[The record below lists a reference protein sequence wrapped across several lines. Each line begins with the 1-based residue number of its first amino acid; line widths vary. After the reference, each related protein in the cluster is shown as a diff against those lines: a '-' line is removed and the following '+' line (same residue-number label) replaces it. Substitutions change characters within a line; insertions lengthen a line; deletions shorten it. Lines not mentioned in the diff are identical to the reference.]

1 MGKTITTYL
10 IDGNPQGTQSVFISN
25 KICKMLVIPRAA
37 LSIINEREELHSP
50 AFYILLGED
59 DGITSKAYLGETEN
73 FRERI
78 KNHEYNKAFWQK
90 TLVFIS
96 KDGAMTKADVQYL
109 EYLAVKTAN
118 KAKRFDLCDNKQ
130 SPKEPNL
137 PEHQKDSMNEFFDDI
152 RLLTSFIGCPI
163 FDVIDPRDRHIFF
176 SKSKGANIRGFY
188 DENGFTVLK
197 GSTLAKGS
205 APLFKMKEK
214 RDDFIKKYTAP
225 QDGNIVLETDY
236 TFNSPSMAA
245 SICLGRHTNGWNDW
259 KDKSGQTLDEVYRKK
274 LE

>member
-1 MGKTITTYL
+1 
-10 IDGNPQGTQSVFISN
+10 
-25 KICKMLVIPRAA
+25 
-37 LSIINEREELHSP
+37 
-50 AFYILLGED
+50 
-59 DGITSKAYLGETEN
+59 
-73 FRERI
+73 
-78 KNHEYNKAFWQK
+78 
-90 TLVFIS
+90 
-96 KDGAMTKADVQYL
+96 MTKADVQYL

-130 SPKEPNL
+130 IPKEPNL

-163 FDVIDPRDRHIFF
+163 FDVIDPRNRHIFF

-245 SICLGRHTNGWNDW
+245 SICLGRHTNGWNEW
-259 KDKSGQTLDEVYRKK
+259 KDKSGQTPDEVYRKK

>member
-1 MGKTITTYL
+1 
-10 IDGNPQGTQSVFISN
+10 
-25 KICKMLVIPRAA
+25 MLVIPRAA

-50 AFYILLGED
+50 AFYILLGVD
-59 DGITSKAYLGETEN
+59 DEITPKAYLGETEN

-130 SPKEPNL
+130 IPKEPNL
-137 PEHQKDSMNEFFDDI
+137 PEHQKDSMDEFFNDI

-163 FDVIDPRDRHIFF
+163 FDVINPKNHHIFF
-176 SKSKGANIRGFY
+176 SKSKGANIKGFY
-188 DENGFTVLK
+188 NENGFTVLK
-197 GSTLAKGS
+197 GSILAKES

-214 RDDFIKKYTAP
+214 RDEFIKEYTTLK
-225 QDGNIVLETDY
+225 DSNIVLETDY
-236 TFNSPSMAA
+236 TFNSPSTAA
-245 SICLGRHTNGWNDW
+245 SICLGRHTNGWDEW

>member
-96 KDGAMTKADVQYL
+96 KDGAMTKASC
-109 EYLAVKTAN
+109 
-118 KAKRFDLCDNKQ
+118 R
-130 SPKEPNL
+130 
-137 PEHQKDSMNEFFDDI
+137 
-152 RLLTSFIGCPI
+152 
-163 FDVIDPRDRHIFF
+163 
-176 SKSKGANIRGFY
+176 
-188 DENGFTVLK
+188 
-197 GSTLAKGS
+197 S
-205 APLFKMKEK
+205 APK
-214 RDDFIKKYTAP
+214 R
-225 QDGNIVLETDY
+225 
-236 TFNSPSMAA
+236 
-245 SICLGRHTNGWNDW
+245 
-259 KDKSGQTLDEVYRKK
+259 
-274 LE
+274 